1 MRALPLLFGL
11 LAVAAA
17 SPAITIKCNATLEA
31 GSTLQLTDKLDLSG
45 RDPAPDLPWPCGIVG
60 PEASEDGGDPEPATI
75 IVPDNDCVLV
85 AQGLVTLRGH
95 LRFLVGKK
103 NRKFDCCRDGEAH
116 GSILCTDTNVTFAE
130 GSVVTVETKDD
141 SVVVNPGGFWTGGF
155 INVHGVVNA
164 YGVND
169 GCQSRQRG

>member
-1 MRALPLLFGL
+1 MRALPLLFGV

-75 IVPDNDCVLV
+75 IVPDNDCSWAAMSGTLAGVTSLGSEVVL
-85 AQGLVTLRGH
+85 
-95 LRFLVGKK
+95 
-103 NRKFDCCRDGEAH
+103 
-116 GSILCTDTNVTFAE
+116 
-130 GSVVTVETKDD
+130 
-141 SVVVNPGGFWTGGF
+141 
-155 INVHGVVNA
+155 
-164 YGVND
+164 
-169 GCQSRQRG
+169 